1 MMKYVSN
8 ISHYMG
14 SHCSSTLTSDI
25 LRKYDIDLSEE
36 MCFGIGSGLGFL
48 YRKCWSPSYYMI
60 LGRGNDLEEKI
71 GQHLGVFT
79 DINISYDDDMAWN
92 EVKKLIDSDKPVLL
106 DVDASLLPYMK
117 SRFALFDYVRYGG
130 HKACLVGY
138 DDDKREAALFDYA
151 WQNIQ
156 YVSYEELQAARNSDT
171 GEFPSANMWIS
182 FYLPDKKVKIEDAVF
197 RGIGYNIHTMK
208 HPVTTQTGLNGM
220 GKFLHQVTYWPI
232 EKSEEQVR
240 KNAFIA
246 YMMLEKVG
254 TGGGNFRKIY
264 ARFLKE
270 AGNLLGISDLL
281 NMSNTYFDL
290 ARNWSEIAGL
300 LKIGS
305 EDISAGIFKDDAKVS
320 RILEETE
327 EIEKWA
333 IDELERIVSKSFES
347 GYLFIS

>member
-25 LRKYDIDLSEE
+25 LRKYDINLSEE
-36 MCFGIGSGLGFL
+36 MCFGIGAGLGFL

-71 GQHLGVFT
+71 GQHLGLFT
-79 DINISYDDDMAWN
+79 DINISYDDDIAWN
-92 EVKKLIDSDKPVLL
+92 EVKKLIDSDRPVLL
-106 DVDASLLPYMK
+106 DVDAALLPYMK
-117 SRFALFDYVRYGG
+117 SRFDLFDYVRYGG

-138 DDDKREAALFDYA
+138 DDDSRKAALFDYA

-156 YVSYEELQAARNSDT
+156 YVGYEELAAARNSDT

-182 FYLPDKKVKIEDAVF
+182 YYFPHKKLEIEDAVF

-208 HPVTTQTGLNGM
+208 HPVTTQTGLYGM
-220 GKFLHQVTYWPI
+220 EKFLHQVTYWPI
-232 EKSEEQVR
+232 EKGEEQVR
-240 KNAFIA
+240 KNAYIA
-246 YMMLEKVG
+246 YMMLEAVG

-281 NMSNTYFDL
+281 HISDTYFDL
-290 ARNWSEIAGL
+290 AHNWSEIAKL
-300 LKIGS
+300 LKSGS
-305 EDISAGIFKDDAKVS
+305 EDITAGIFKDDSNVH

-327 EIEKWA
+327 MAEKRA
-333 IDELERIVSKSFES
+333 IDELERIVIKNFKS